1 MPVDLVL
8 DIGNSRTCGVLFEEG
23 DFTKSKML
31 ELRNLSKPWI
41 SYENKSF
48 DMRIAFRKA
57 DFGNDIVLDEDI
69 FQWKSFIRIGEE
81 ARQLVYQSLE
91 EEGVSEK
98 TTNYS
103 SPKRYLWDHKEYE
116 GQWENLI
123 TNEDPFN
130 VLLSNEISVPV
141 CPKCSAK
148 TEHLMPKRII
158 LNQ

>member
-1 MPVDLVL
+1 M
-8 DIGNSRTCGVLFEEG
+8 E
-23 DFTKSKML
+23 
-31 ELRNLSKPWI
+31 
-41 SYENKSF
+41 
-48 DMRIAFRKA
+48 
-57 DFGNDIVLDEDI
+57 
-69 FQWKSFIRIGEE
+69 SFIRIGEE

-141 CPKCSAK
+141 LSKMFGKDGTFNPEADHSESVELIDFDQEEHHYSRASLMTFAFIEIFNHAISQVNSIS
-148 TEHLMPKRII
+148 TE
-158 LNQ
+158 NSGET

>member
-69 FQWKSFIRIGEE
+69 FQWK
-81 ARQLVYQSLE
+81 
-91 EEGVSEK
+91 VS
-98 TTNYS
+98 
-103 SPKRYLWDHKEYE
+103 
-116 GQWENLI
+116 
-123 TNEDPFN
+123 
-130 VLLSNEISVPV
+130 
-141 CPKCSAK
+141 
-148 TEHLMPKRII
+148 
-158 LNQ
+158 